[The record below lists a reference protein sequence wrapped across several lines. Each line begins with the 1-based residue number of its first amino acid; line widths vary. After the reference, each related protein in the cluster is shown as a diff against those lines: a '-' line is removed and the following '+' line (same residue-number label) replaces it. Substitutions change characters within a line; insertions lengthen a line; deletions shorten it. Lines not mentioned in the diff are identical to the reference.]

1 MSLPRD
7 DRGAAM
13 VEFGL
18 AVIPFTVLVLLMLE
32 VFLTV
37 TQQHFLDVATQR
49 AAHDI
54 AMTGNVSEE
63 DVTNSVCLNG
73 LMLYSAAGC
82 RAGLKV
88 GIMPVTQGDPP
99 AYALSLSGDL
109 NTSAFTVD
117 TGEQDSIL
125 LIRTAIA
132 APLTGIMGPW
142 LASGAVTRISPYA
155 QPATA
160 GTGE

>member
-1 MSLPRD
+1 MPLPRD

-13 VEFGL
+13 MEFGL
-18 AVIPFTVLVLLMLE
+18 AVVPFVVLVLLMLE

-37 TQQHFLDVATQR
+37 TQQHVLDIATQR

-54 AMTGNVSEE
+54 SISGSVSE
-63 DVTNSVCLNG
+63 DAVLTSVCQNG
-73 LMLYSAAGC
+73 LMLYSQNSC

-88 GIMPVTQGDPP
+88 GIMPVTAASQPS
-99 AYALSLSGDL
+99 YALTLAGNL
-109 NTSAFTVD
+109 NTNAFTVD
-117 TGEQDSIL
+117 TGQADSIL

-155 QPATA
+155 Q
-160 GTGE
+160 GEGG

>member
-1 MSLPRD
+1 MSFPRD

-37 TQQHFLDVATQR
+37 TQQHFLEVATQR

-54 AMTGNVSEE
+54 SMSGKVSEE
-63 DVTNSVCLNG
+63 DVTSSVCQNG
-73 LMLYSAAGC
+73 LMLFSAASC
-82 RAGLKV
+82 RASLKV
-88 GIMPVTQGDPP
+88 GITPVTNGDPP
-99 AYALSLSGDL
+99 AYALTLSGAL
-109 NTSAFTVD
+109 NADAFTVN
-117 TGEQDSIL
+117 TGQKDSIL

-155 QPATA
+155 QPAA
-160 GTGE
+160 DEEGE